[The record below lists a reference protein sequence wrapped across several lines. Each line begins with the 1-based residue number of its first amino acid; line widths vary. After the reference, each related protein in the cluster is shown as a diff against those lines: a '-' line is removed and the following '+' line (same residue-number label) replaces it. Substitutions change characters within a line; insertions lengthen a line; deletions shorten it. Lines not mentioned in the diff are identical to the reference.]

1 MTLAP
6 TPAASPPPGDE
17 DDGATGGNPQLANIS
32 RVGKL
37 FGKVVAPA
45 TLLTALLFYFGWSFA
60 YWFFNYLG
68 VNSTLLGLTTQDY
81 LMRSVDGLFFP
92 LMVVAVVCLAVMWG
106 RAALPDRL
114 APVWRD
120 RLSPVSARVSAAIGL
135 LLLVNGITGVFP
147 RTHTVL
153 NSGLD
158 VAPLSL
164 VAGLLLLAYA
174 KHAHRRS
181 WGRVGKRGGADWQS
195 LAEWTATFLLV
206 GLALFWAANDYSA
219 ALGTTRAREFVSEL
233 AQSPGARVFSNKN
246 LSLHAPGVAMTRCS
260 DPEAAY
266 HFRYDGLVLVL
277 QSNDQY
283 LLLPRAW
290 TPSTGVAIILPR
302 SDAVRL
308 EFVPATTR
316 QSGSGTEC

>member
-1 MTLAP
+1 MTAGPIP
-6 TPAASPPPGDE
+6 TASPPLGGDRPT
-17 DDGATGGNPQLANIS
+17 TGSPQLADIS

-60 YWFFNYLG
+60 YWFFDYLG
-68 VNSTLLGLTTQDY
+68 VNSTLLGLTTQEY

-92 LMVVAVVCLAVMWG
+92 LMVIAVLCLAVMWG
-106 RAALPDRL
+106 RAVLPDRL
-114 APVWRD
+114 APAWRV
-120 RLSPVSARVSAAIGL
+120 RLSHVSVRGSAVVGL
-135 LLLVNGITGVFP
+135 LLLVNGITGVLP

-153 NSGLD
+153 NSALV

-164 VAGLLLLAYA
+164 VLGVLLLSHAA
-174 KHAHRRS
+174 HAHRRS
-181 WGRVGKRGGADWQS
+181 WGRVGKRGDGNDWRP

-206 GLALFWAANDYSA
+206 GLGLFWAANDYSA
-219 ALGTTRAREFVSEL
+219 ALGATRARELVSEL
-233 AQSPGARVFSNKN
+233 AQAPSTRVFSDKS
-246 LSLHAPGVAMTRCS
+246 LSLHATGVVEVRCS

-277 QSNDQY
+277 QSGDQY

-290 TPSTGVAIILPR
+290 TPSTGVAIVVPR

-308 EFVPATTR
+308 EFVPATA
-316 QSGSGTEC
+316 QSTGSSAGC